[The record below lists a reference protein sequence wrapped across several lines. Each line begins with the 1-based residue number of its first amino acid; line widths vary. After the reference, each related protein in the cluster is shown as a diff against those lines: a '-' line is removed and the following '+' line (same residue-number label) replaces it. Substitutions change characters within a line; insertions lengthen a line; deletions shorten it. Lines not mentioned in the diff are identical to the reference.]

1 MTPAVSTFVE
11 KLGLHLSCEGL
22 PLIAGRV
29 TAYLLV
35 SEGPRSLDEIAS
47 ELGVSRAS
55 VSTDTRRLVDKG
67 LLVRQTMP
75 GDRRTYYAFAPDG
88 FRTTLPEKIRSLSA
102 LCAMLEEARA
112 LPVARD
118 SAEVRDRLNE
128 WTEFHAAIIE
138 GLEILLKRLTTR
150 TTTRRRPAVA

>member
-1 MTPAVSTFVE
+1 MTPAASNFVE

-29 TAYLLV
+29 TAYLLI
-35 SEGPRSLDEIAS
+35 SEGPRSLDEIAG

-55 VSTDTRRLVDKG
+55 VSTDTRRLVEKG
-67 LLVRQTMP
+67 LLVRQTLP

-88 FRTTLPEKIRSLSA
+88 FSTTLTEKIRSLSA
-102 LCAMLEEARA
+102 LCSLLDEART
-112 LPVARD
+112 LPVARQ

-138 GLEILLKRLTTR
+138 GLEALLTRLTNR
-150 TTTRRRPAVA
+150 PAARRRNAVA